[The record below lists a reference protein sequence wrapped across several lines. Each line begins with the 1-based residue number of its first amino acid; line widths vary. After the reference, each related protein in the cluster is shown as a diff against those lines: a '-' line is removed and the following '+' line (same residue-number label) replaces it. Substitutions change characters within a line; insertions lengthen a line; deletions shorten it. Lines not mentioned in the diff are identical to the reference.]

1 MIIEGLKLVKHLLI
15 LICNADQ
22 GIFLQLIDARYITNI
37 NPPSGGG
44 LGAARGPQ
52 GVFFSTSGAIGTP
65 KNSKKTDNIPRNEF
79 LCRIFYIRVTE
90 ALSWR
95 YLNKN
100 AGQSWK
106 SWVLL
111 SFKKIVFGDFR
122 VQRSKIFLQGLG
134 IFPQVPYHICKM
146 RVKVICVSD
155 HLEESMIF
163 WPGALF

>member
-1 MIIEGLKLVKHLLI
+1 MFRGGANLLFVASESEDDSDIPPLVSDSEDGL
-15 LICNADQ
+15 
-22 GIFLQLIDARYITNI
+22 IFDIIDAV
-37 NPPSGGG
+37 NPPSGG
-44 LGAARGPQ
+44 LPGASGGPQ

-106 SWVLL
+106 IWVLL
-111 SFKKIVFGDFR
+111 YFKKIVFGDDR
-122 VQRSKIFLQGLG
+122 VQGPKKILQGLG
-134 IFPQVPYHICKM
+134 IFPGVPYHI
-146 RVKVICVSD
+146 
-155 HLEESMIF
+155 
-163 WPGALF
+163 

>member
-1 MIIEGLKLVKHLLI
+1 MCTFTCQTH
-15 LICNADQ
+15 
-22 GIFLQLIDARYITNI
+22 IF
-37 NPPSGGG
+37 NPPSGG
-44 LGAARGPQ
+44 LPGAAPGPQ

-79 LCRIFYIRVTE
+79 LCRIFYMRVTE

-111 SFKKIVFGDFR
+111 YFKKQFLVILGFRDQKFFVGAGNFSWGTLSYLKNAGKSELRVRSLGRKSDFLAR
-122 VQRSKIFLQGLG
+122 GTILRRPLRPRAF
-134 IFPQVPYHICKM
+134 F
-146 RVKVICVSD
+146 
-155 HLEESMIF
+155 
-163 WPGALF
+163 

>member
-1 MIIEGLKLVKHLLI
+1 MLVCSHTVNKE
-15 LICNADQ
+15 
-22 GIFLQLIDARYITNI
+22 RV
-37 NPPSGGG
+37 NPPSGG
-44 LGAARGPQ
+44 LARAAPGPQ
-52 GVFFSTSGAIGTP
+52 GVFFSTSGVIGTP

-111 SFKKIVFGDFR
+111 CFKKTVFGDFR
-122 VQRSKIFLQGLG
+122 VQGPKKLLKGLG
-134 IFPQVPYHICKM
+134 IFPRVPIISEK
-146 RVKVICVSD
+146 
-155 HLEESMIF
+155 
-163 WPGALF
+163 